1 MSTTT
6 AESAAVGPFERPYM
20 DSRAYRNARDQ
31 TKVSGTH
38 YHIAAA
44 NGLGWAFDGMDGIL
58 FALAAPLMIKEFNL
72 DVPTWRSIGQLVL
85 VLGIPGIYFWPWL
98 ADKFGRRTLL
108 AINIA
113 MFSLMMPLV
122 ALAPTLMLFIIARVL
137 TTFALNGEWAL
148 GSMLVAETWPA
159 HLRGRVL
166 SISRGTWCFGT
177 ATAGLITTY
186 IMAEFGWRWAIAVPG
201 VIALLAVYVRAKCPE
216 SPYWVQ
222 MKERKMR
229 IAAERAAGRTLAVE
243 DVDWQKKADKLPI
256 AQLFAPDLI
265 KPTFVAIFVAC
276 CSTAIYGTVGGWMA
290 YYLNVEMKWPT
301 AEYGFFYT
309 CWGVVG
315 FLGLFIAG
323 WISDKIGRRLA
334 FIVMLAEGAV
344 FIFLWASTRDHTLL
358 WVYGLLWSIG
368 FLGFWGPSMTITAEV
383 FPTRIRGA
391 ANGVVWAI
399 AWLVGFVL
407 WPFVT
412 VWLQQTTG
420 SFYASFMTIPVLMAM
435 MAVGVWFFVP
445 EHGGKALD
453 EISV

>member
-6 AESAAVGPFERPYM
+6 AEHAEVGPFEKPYM
-20 DSRAYRNARDQ
+20 ESEAYRNARDQ
-31 TKVSGTH
+31 TKVNKTH
-38 YHIAAA
+38 IHIATA

-58 FALAAPLMIKEFNL
+58 FGLAVPLLLKEFQ
-72 DVPTWRSIGQLVL
+72 VTIPEWRSAGQIILL
-85 VLGIPGIYFWPWL
+85 LAIPGIYFWPWM

-108 AINIA
+108 AVNIA
-113 MFSLMMPLV
+113 MFSLLMPVV
-122 ALAPTLMLFIIARVL
+122 AYSPTFTFFIVARIAVS
-137 TTFALNGEWAL
+137 FALNGEWAL
-148 GSMLVAETWPA
+148 GSLLVAETWPA

-177 ATAGLITTY
+177 ATAGLITTF
-186 IMAEFGWRWAIAVPG
+186 IMADYGWRVAIAIPG

-222 MKERKMR
+222 MQDRKRR
-229 IAAERAAGRTLAVE
+229 IAAERAAGKTLSAA
-243 DVDWQKKADKLPI
+243 DMNWQKKAEKI
-256 AQLFAPDLI
+256 AIRQLFAPDLI
-265 KPTFVAIFVAC
+265 RSTLVAIFVAC
-276 CSTAIYGTVGGWMA
+276 SATAIYGTVGGWMA

-301 AEYGFFYT
+301 AEYGLFYV
-309 CWGVVG
+309 CWGLVG
-315 FLGLFIAG
+315 FLGLFAAG
-323 WISDKIGRRLA
+323 WIADKIGRRMA
-334 FIVMLAEGAV
+334 FIVMLAEGAI
-344 FIFLWASTRDHTLL
+344 FIFLWANTRDHTLL

-368 FLGFWGPSMTITAEV
+368 FLGFWGPSMVITAEV

-391 ANGVVWAI
+391 ANGIVWAI

-445 EHGGKALD
+445 EHSGKQLD

>member
-6 AESAAVGPFERPYM
+6 AGNAEVGPFERPYM
-20 DSRAYRNARDQ
+20 QSEAYRNARDPSKI
-31 TKVSGTH
+31 TKTH
-38 YHIAAA
+38 YHIAVA

-58 FALAAPLMIKEFNL
+58 FGLAAPLMIKEFAV
-72 DVPTWRSIGQLVL
+72 DIPTWRSIGQIALI
-85 VLGIPGIYFWPWL
+85 LGIPGIYFWPWL

-122 ALAPTLMLFIIARVL
+122 ALAPTLLLFIVARVL
-137 TTFALNGEWAL
+137 TNFALNGEWAL
-148 GSMLVAETWPA
+148 GSLLVAETWPA

-177 ATAGLITTY
+177 ATAGLITTF
-186 IMAEFGWRWAIAVPG
+186 IMATYGWRWAIAVPG

-222 MKERKMR
+222 TQERKQQ
-229 IAAERAAGRTLAVE
+229 IAAKRAAGETVSEA
-243 DVDWQKKADKLPI
+243 DASWQKKADKI
-256 AQLFAPDLI
+256 AVMQLFQPDLRRS
-265 KPTFVAIFVAC
+265 TFVAIFVAC

-301 AEYGFFYT
+301 AEYGLFYT
-309 CWGVVG
+309 CWGLVG
-315 FLGLFIAG
+315 FLGLLAAG
-323 WISDKIGRRLA
+323 MISDWIGRRLA
-334 FIVMLAEGAV
+334 FIVMLVEGAI
-344 FIFLWASTRDHTLL
+344 FIGLWASTRDHTLL

-420 SFYASFMTIPVLMAM
+420 SFYASFMTIPVLMAF

-445 EHGGKALD
+445 EHGGKTLD

>member
-6 AESAAVGPFERPYM
+6 AEHAEVGPFEAPYM
-20 DSRAYRNARDQ
+20 KSQAYRNARDQ
-31 TKVSGTH
+31 TKVSKTH
-38 YHIAAA
+38 YHIAIA

-58 FALAAPLMIKEFNL
+58 FGLAAPLMIKEFAV
-72 DVPTWRSIGQLVL
+72 DIPTWRTIGQITLI
-85 VLGIPGIYFWPWL
+85 LGIPGIYFWPWL

-122 ALAPTLMLFIIARVL
+122 ALAPTLLMFIIARIL
-137 TTFALNGEWAL
+137 TNFALNGEWAL
-148 GSMLVAETWPA
+148 GSLLVAETWPA
-159 HLRGRVL
+159 NLRGRVL

-177 ATAGLITTY
+177 ATAGLITTF
-186 IMAEFGWRWAIAVPG
+186 IMATYGWRWAIAVPG

-222 MKERKMR
+222 TQDRKRR
-229 IAAERAAGRTLAVE
+229 IAAERAAGRMVSAE
-243 DVDWQKKADKLPI
+243 DASWQKKADKV
-256 AQLFAPDLI
+256 AVMQLFQPDMRRATL
-265 KPTFVAIFVAC
+265 VAIFVAC

-301 AEYGFFYT
+301 AEYGLFYT
-309 CWGVVG
+309 CWGMVG
-315 FLGLFIAG
+315 FLGLLAAGLIA
-323 WISDKIGRRLA
+323 DRIGRRLA
-334 FIVMLAEGAV
+334 FIVMLVEGAI
-344 FIFLWASTRDHTLL
+344 FIGLWASTRDHTLL

-420 SFYASFMTIPVLMAM
+420 SFYASFMTIPALMAL
-435 MAVGVWFFVP
+435 MAVGVWLWVP
-445 EHGGKALD
+445 EHGGKTLD